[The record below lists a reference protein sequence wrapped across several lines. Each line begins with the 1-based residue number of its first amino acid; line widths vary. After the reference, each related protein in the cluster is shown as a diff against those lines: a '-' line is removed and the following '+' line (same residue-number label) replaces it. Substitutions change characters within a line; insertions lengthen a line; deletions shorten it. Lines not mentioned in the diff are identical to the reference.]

1 MAIKILA
8 KSSFFFRKLK
18 RLKPFWR
25 KKGKKKVSL
34 RNPRWLVSQHFLVPV
49 CFFMTSLNVSLSHH
63 GWWCYND
70 HQFVFCCL
78 FILSALTGLPGHFC
92 SVSKKI
98 FGCNFFF
105 IWEGK
110 MSTQGLSLIFTLLFI
125 CFFRESFC
133 ICDGTTWTKVG
144 WEIFPEEMHFLKVKT
159 APSHCLPYP
168 LDKLCCSFANMD
180 IFHGCLNLVYIL
192 VQALF
197 LILSVLSAHY
207 LWTKWKKHTK
217 KVMLIVIV
225 IEYQSI

>member
-1 MAIKILA
+1 MAVKILA
-8 KSSFFFRKLK
+8 KSSFFSEN
-18 RLKPFWR
+18 WR
-25 KKGKKKVSL
+25 GSNHSGIKKKVSL
-34 RNPRWLVSQHFLVPV
+34 INPRWLVSQHLLVPV
-49 CFFMTSLNVSLSHH
+49 WFFMTSLNLSPSHH

-70 HQFVFCCL
+70 HQCIFCCL
-78 FILSALTGLPGHFC
+78 VILSALTGVPGHFC

-98 FGCNFFF
+98 FGCNFFS
-105 IWEGK
+105 IWERK

-144 WEIFPEEMHFLKVKT
+144 WEIFPEEMHYLKVKT

-168 LDKLCCSFANMD
+168 LDKLCCNFANMD
-180 IFHGCLNLVYIL
+180 IFHGCLNLIYIL

-207 LWTKWKKHTK
+207 LWMKWKKHKK
-217 KVMLIVIV
+217 KVMLIVIA
-225 IEYQSI
+225 IEYQSV